1 MLQDT
6 NSICKNKLH
15 FYMPKVNY
23 YKEKFKKNTIYNSI
37 KRMKYVGINLK
48 MKDLYTENCTDEM
61 TPMKET
67 EATNK

>member
-1 MLQDT
+1 
-6 NSICKNKLH
+6 
-15 FYMPKVNY
+15 MPKVNY